1 MQKRKRKRSEKD
13 ARSQI
18 GGIRRRDHGE
28 AIERERDLDP
38 MTPHPEQYSKGAQ
51 TSKKNREGN
60 EEQLYITKEPE
71 STKNNV
77 KVTTA

>member
-1 MQKRKRKRSEKD
+1 
-13 ARSQI
+13 
-18 GGIRRRDHGE
+18 
-28 AIERERDLDP
+28 
-38 MTPHPEQYSKGAQ
+38 MTPHPEQYGKGAQ
-51 TSKKNREGN
+51 TSNKNSKSN